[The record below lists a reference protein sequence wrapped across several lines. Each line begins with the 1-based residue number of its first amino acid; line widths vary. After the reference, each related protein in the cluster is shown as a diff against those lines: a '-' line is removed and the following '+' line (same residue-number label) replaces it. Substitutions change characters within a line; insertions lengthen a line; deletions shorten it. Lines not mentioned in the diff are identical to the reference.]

1 MKLPLQEGG
10 LIEEERRP
18 LDLAAGS
25 APLGAVV
32 IPVELDA
39 VARGVVDERP
49 IAKNDCGAMW
59 ALPETDTSEKCMIMS
74 MSMIMSMIILKMT
87 KRDGAGCR

>member
-18 LDLAAGS
+18 LDLA
-25 APLGAVV
+25 
-32 IPVELDA
+32 A